1 MRQRKS
7 KRILTLLVAIAVM
20 LSLSTT
26 AYAQTELQSAQPT
39 ASASASEEAT
49 QEPATAEPGA
59 EASPSAVESAQP
71 TATPEQ
77 SEPAKDEAQPTEPD
91 QPSEDIEWNDMNSV
105 KCTSSAAPLV
115 KTQGAVKAR
124 RAMAK
129 AKANSEE
136 KGLIKSKT
144 VTANDDGSYK
154 ITLEQYV
161 TGTVS
166 TVTTSKPVDVV
177 LVLDVSGSMDDRFT
191 EYTPVYNLSKNKTY
205 YIDVDNTAKEVNHH
219 TNSGWFDEWETG
231 WYYYNG
237 YNRTYVTPKTS
248 ADDTDSNHVQFYEIS
263 QGDKKIDALKKAVN
277 NFIDEVS
284 KDANTSGVDH
294 QIAIVKYAGAKI
306 SKVGN
311 DKYRGDGGYT
321 YNYSQVVKN
330 LTSAS
335 SAATLK
341 GAVNDLSPAVATS
354 ADYGMQHAADIISKI
369 HTNRDSTKVVVMFT
383 DGEPNHDNG
392 FDSSVAS
399 ATIKEAKKIKGN
411 GATVYTVGVMS
422 GADDTFPMPSN
433 ASNVN
438 KYMHYVSSNYRN
450 ATSMSN
456 SGGAAALPAGTSYYL
471 AANNAGKLNDVFQKI
486 SQEVTKPAIELDKT
500 TVVKDIVT
508 PYFTMP
514 EKTSDIKVYTADY
527 KGKDS
532 SGNREFGARQD
543 FNAEVKMDGNTIS
556 VSNFDFSGN
565 CVKEDTA
572 GNASGKKLIIEF
584 TVTPKTG
591 FLGGNNVP
599 TNGDQSGIYNDKS
612 SFVDKFDVPTV
623 NVPIK
628 DIAAA
633 VQDKNVYLKGSV
645 TQDEMLNGASV
656 KAKDWKGTDVALDLT
671 KEGFGLE
678 SWQYEFVD
686 LGVTKPEAKSN
697 LTDDTD
703 FTLSAS
709 IKPKEASTT
718 NVGTPNDTAGK
729 SATATGKINVFKPEL
744 TFKDGEVD
752 YLDNAP
758 ANPTDYDKNNLV
770 SKAWKHGTTSSTD
783 EGVKIL
789 GGEGVKI
796 LGGKPTLD
804 LTYTPGDG
812 ITDGVI
818 TSKDTDIPVQVT
830 VKIGEKDATEYT
842 TFKHQ
847 ACDPVC
853 KWTEPT
859 TGGNPAFLLHPKS
872 TGLTIAK
879 TVSGGEANPNEH
891 FTFTITASSLSDRT
905 VNATITGAD
914 GCSQGQNHGITDA
927 NLSFDENGTAT
938 VSLKHGESIKL
949 EGLKAGEVTIAEDNG
964 EYTLTAEVDG
974 TKVDVNNSSIGV
986 TLNRGDNKTAALNNK
1001 RGGTPILGIDSDNAP
1016 FIIIGAAVVICAAGF
1031 VFLRRRR
1038 GRSDF

>member
-77 SEPAKDEAQPTEPD
+77 SEPAKDEAQPAEPD

-191 EYTPVYNLSKNKTY
+191 EYTPVYNLSKNTTY
-205 YIDVDNTAKEVNHH
+205 YIDVDNTAKEVKHH
-219 TNSGWFDEWETG
+219 TNSGWFDEWEIG

-248 ADDTDSNHVQFYEIS
+248 ADDTDSNHVQFYKIS

-294 QIAIVKYAGAKI
+294 QIAIVKYAGAKN

-311 DKYRGDGGYT
+311 DKYRDGGYT

-341 GAVNDLSPAVATS
+341 GAVNDLSPAGATS

-369 HTNRDSTKVVVMFT
+369 PTNRDSTKVVVMFT

-399 ATIKEAKKIKGN
+399 ATIKEAKKIKYN

-422 GADDTFPMPSN
+422 GADDTFPMPDG
-433 ASNVN
+433 AKDVN
-438 KYMHYVSSNYRN
+438 KYMHCVSSNYPN

-456 SGGAAALPAGTSYYL
+456 SGGAPALPAGTSYYL

-508 PYFTMP
+508 PYFDMP
-514 EKTSDIKVYTADY
+514 ADKSDIKVYTADY
-527 KGKDS
+527 TGKDS

-612 SFVDKFDVPTV
+612 SFVDKFEVPKV
-623 NVPIK
+623 NVPIN
-628 DIAAA
+628 DITAK
-633 VQDKNVYLKGSV
+633 VVDKNVYLKGDVSQDQMLNDASV
-645 TQDEMLNGASV
+645 TVQDRNGKDIELNLEDSN
-656 KAKDWKGTDVALDLT
+656 
-671 KEGFGLE
+671 FGLE
-678 SWQYEFVD
+678 SWQNEFVNIVVEKPA
-686 LGVTKPEAKSN
+686 GVTDLKE
-697 LTDDTD
+697 DTT
-703 FTLSAS
+703 FKLSAS
-709 IKPKEASTT
+709 IKPKEKAETS
-718 NVGTPNDTAGK
+718 VGEANNMDGK
-729 SATATGKINVFKPEL
+729 SANAEGNINVFKPEL
-744 TFKDGEVD
+744 TFQDSQVD

-758 ANPTDYDKNNLV
+758 TNYDANKV
-770 SKAWKHGTTSSTD
+770 GEAVWKHDDKASTD
-783 EGVKIL
+783 EGVKML
-789 GGEGVKI
+789 GSE
-796 LGGKPTLD
+796 PTLG
-804 LTYTPGDG
+804 LEYTPGEG
-812 ITDGVI
+812 IQDNKIV
-818 TSKDTDIPVQVT
+818 SKDNIQVKVT
-830 VKIGEKDATEYT
+830 VKIDDDDVTNQT
-842 TFKHQ
+842 TFEHNP
-847 ACDPVC
+847 CDSEC
-853 KWTEPT
+853 GWTQPT
-859 TGGNPAFLLHPKS
+859 KKGDPAFLLHCKN
-872 TGLTIAK
+872 TGLVISK
-879 TVSGGEANPNEH
+879 TVSGGAANPNEH
-891 FTFTITASSLSDRT
+891 FAFEIKGGDALKERT
-905 VNATITGAD
+905 VKATMNT
-914 GCSQGQNHGITDA
+914 GCSEHSNEIVNGELKFDGNGVARIT
-927 NLSFDENGTAT
+927 
-938 VSLKHGESIKL
+938 LKHGETLTL
-949 EGLKAGEVTIAEDNG
+949 EGLKEGDVSITETRG
-964 EYTLTAEVDG
+964 QYTLTA
-974 TKVDVNNSSIGV
+974 KVDDKEA
-986 TLNRGDNKTAALNNK
+986 TLKGDNENVLGVKLV
-1001 RGGTPILGIDSDNAP
+1001 RGNQTKAEMTNSLGSQPILGVDVDNMP
-1016 FIIIGAAVVICAAGF
+1016 YIMIGAAVVICAAGAIF
-1031 VFLRRRR
+1031 IARRNRRRH
-1038 GRSDF
+1038 SDF

>member
-49 QEPATAEPGA
+49 QEPATAEPSA

-91 QPSEDIEWNDMNSV
+91 QPSEDIEWDDMNSV
-105 KCTSSAAPLV
+105 KCTSSAASLM

-124 RAMAK
+124 KAMAK
-129 AKANSEE
+129 AAADSEE

-166 TVTTSKPVDVV
+166 TVTTSKPVDIV

-191 EYTPVYNLSKNKTY
+191 EYTPVYSGDLSKNKTY
-205 YIDVDNTAKEVNHH
+205 YIDVDNTAKEVKHH

-237 YNRTYVTPKTS
+237 YNNRTYVTPKTS
-248 ADDTDSNHVQFYEIS
+248 ANDSDSSHVQFYTIS
-263 QGDKKIDALKKAVN
+263 QGDKKIDALKTAVN
-277 NFIDEVS
+277 SFIDKVS
-284 KDANTSGVDH
+284 KDASESNVEH
-294 QIAIVKYAGAKI
+294 RIAIVKYAGNKRD
-306 SKVGN
+306 SVGN
-311 DKYRGDGGYT
+311 DTYSYNGYL
-321 YNYSQVVKN
+321 YNYSQIVKN

-335 SAATLK
+335 SAAELK
-341 GAVNDLSPAVATS
+341 SAVNALNPAGATRADL
-354 ADYGMQHAADIISKI
+354 GMEHAANIINRI
-369 HTNRDSTKVVVMFT
+369 DRDSTKVVVMFT
-383 DGEPNHDNG
+383 DGVPTTQTSFNNT
-392 FDSSVAS
+392 VANNAIS
-399 ATIKEAKKIKGN
+399 NAKNIKAN

-422 GADDTFPMPSN
+422 GADDTFPIPSDTN
-433 ASNVN
+433 QVN
-438 KYMHYVSSNYRN
+438 RYMHYVSSNYPN
-450 ATSMSN
+450 ATSMS
-456 SGGAAALPAGTSYYL
+456 SPGAAASLPSGTSYYL
-471 AANNAGKLNDVFQKI
+471 AADSADKLSSVFQQI
-486 SQEVTKPAIELDKT
+486 SQEVTKPAIELDET

-508 PYFTMP
+508 QYFDMP
-514 EKTSDIKVYTADY
+514 TDASKINVYTADY
-527 KGKDS
+527 TGKDS
-532 SGNREFGARQD
+532 SGNRTFGDRQN
-543 FNAEVKMDGNTIS
+543 FNADVKINEDTIS
-556 VSNFDFSGN
+556 VSKFDFSKN

-584 TVTPKTG
+584 NVTPKAG

-599 TNGDQSGIYNDKS
+599 TNGADSGIYKADGTVVS
-612 SFVDKFDVPTV
+612 KFDVPTV

-697 LTDDTD
+697 LADDTD

-729 SATATGKINVFKPEL
+729 SNTATGKINVFKPEL
-744 TFKDGEVD
+744 TFKDSEVD

-758 ANPTDYDKNNLV
+758 TNYDANKV
-770 SKAWKHGTTSSTD
+770 GEAWKHEGIEDTTVTM
-783 EGVKIL
+783 L
-789 GGEGVKI
+789 GK
-796 LGGKPTLD
+796 KPTLD
-804 LTYTPGDG
+804 LTYATGDG
-812 ITDGVI
+812 ISDGKIV
-818 TSKDTDIPVQVT
+818 SKSDDIKVKVT
-830 VKIGEKDATEYT
+830 VKIGDTNVTDKT
-842 TFKHQ
+842 TFVHQ
-847 ACDPVC
+847 DCNPACG
-853 KWTEPT
+853 WTEPT
-859 TGGNPAFLLHPKS
+859 GNGDPAFLLHPKS
-872 TGLTIAK
+872 TGLVISK
-879 TVSGGEANPNEH
+879 TVSGGSANPNEH
-891 FTFTITASSLSDRT
+891 FAFEIKGGDALKGRT
-905 VNATITGAD
+905 VKATMNT
-914 GCSQGQNHGITDA
+914 GCSEHSNEIVNGELKFDGNGVARIT
-927 NLSFDENGTAT
+927 
-938 VSLKHGESIKL
+938 LKHGETLTL
-949 EGLKAGEVTIAEDNG
+949 EGLKKGDVSITETNKGA
-964 EYTLTAEVDG
+964 YTLTA
-974 TKVDVNNSSIGV
+974 KVNGQDATLTDDVLRV
-986 TLNRGDNKTAALNNK
+986 TLERGSQTEAEMTNSLGTVVITGVNADNM
-1001 RGGTPILGIDSDNAP
+1001 PYIM
-1016 FIIIGAAVVICAAGF
+1016 IGAAVVICAAGAIF
-1031 VFLRRRR
+1031 IARRNRRRH
-1038 GRSDF
+1038 SDF

>member
-91 QPSEDIEWNDMNSV
+91 QPSEDIEWNDMNSI

-191 EYTPVYNLSKNKTY
+191 EYTPVYNPSTSGTY
-205 YIDVDNTAKEVNHH
+205 YVRINNTEYGVTYYK
-219 TNSGWFDEWETG
+219 GQ
-231 WYYYNG
+231 WYYYN
-237 YNRTYVTPKTS
+237 NRWITVTPKTS
-248 ADDTDSNHVQFYEIS
+248 ANDTDSNHVQFYTIS
-263 QGDKKIDALKKAVN
+263 QGDKKIDALKRAVN
-277 NFIDEVS
+277 NFIDKVS
-284 KDANTSGVDH
+284 KDANTSGVEH
-294 QIAIVKYAGAKI
+294 RIAIVKYAGK
-306 SKVGN
+306 SLDTVGN
-311 DKYRGDGGYT
+311 NMYRDGQYR
-321 YNYSQVVKN
+321 YNYSQVVKD

-341 GAVNDLSPAVATS
+341 SAVNALEPAGATS
-354 ADYGMQHAADIISKI
+354 ADYGMAHAEKIINGI
-369 HTNRDSTKVVVMFT
+369 DRDSTKVVVMFT
-383 DGEPNHDNG
+383 DGEPNHQSG
-392 FDSSVAS
+392 FDPDVAS
-399 ATIKEAKKIKGN
+399 ATIREAKKINDNDN
-411 GATVYTVGVMS
+411 GATIYTVGVMN

-433 ASNVN
+433 ASRVN
-438 KYMHYVSSNYRN
+438 KYMHCVSSNYPK
-450 ATSMSN
+450 ATSMDSP
-456 SGGAAALPAGTSYYL
+456 GTAADLPKGTSYYL

-486 SQEVTKPAIELDKT
+486 SQEVTKPAIELDAT
-500 TVVKDIVT
+500 TVVKDVVT
-508 PYFTMP
+508 PYFDMP
-514 EKTSDIKVYTADY
+514 TDATKIDVYTANY
-527 KGKDS
+527 TGKVDGKRTFS
-532 SGNREFGARQD
+532 ERKD
-543 FNAEVKMDGNTIS
+543 FNAADVKIDEKTNTIS
-556 VSNFDFSGN
+556 VKNFDFSDN
-565 CVKEDTA
+565 CVRDDGETHE
-572 GNASGKKLIIEF
+572 GQKLIIEF

-599 TNGDQSGIYNDKS
+599 TNGADSGIYNEKKGFES
-612 SFVDKFDVPTV
+612 KFEVPKV
-623 NVPIK
+623 NVPINEITAEVK
-628 DIAAA
+628 
-633 VQDKNVYLKGSV
+633 DKNVYLMGSV
-645 TQDEMLNGASV
+645 SQDEMLNGASV

-686 LGVTKPEAKSN
+686 LGVTKPDAKSN

-718 NVGTPNDTAGK
+718 NVGTPNDIAGK

-744 TFKDGEVD
+744 TFKDSEVE

-758 ANPTDYDKNNLV
+758 TDYDANKV
-770 SKAWKHGTTSSTD
+770 SEAWKHGTTDSGSVD
-783 EGVKIL
+783 ML
-789 GGEGVKI
+789 GK
-796 LGGKPTLD
+796 KPTLD

-812 ITDGVI
+812 IEGGKIV
-818 TSKDTDIPVQVT
+818 SKSDDINVKVT
-830 VKIGEKDATEYT
+830 VKIGDTNVTDQT
-842 TFKHQ
+842 TFVHKPCDP
-847 ACDPVC
+847 ACD
-853 KWTEPT
+853 WTKPT
-859 TGGNPAFLLHPKS
+859 EKGNPAFLLHCKNTVLVIS
-872 TGLTIAK
+872 K
-879 TVSGGEANPNEH
+879 TVSGGSANPNEH
-891 FTFTITASSLSDRT
+891 FAFEIKGGDALKGRT
-905 VNATITGAD
+905 VKATMNT
-914 GCSQGQNHGITDA
+914 GCSEHSNEIVNGELKFDGNGVARIT
-927 NLSFDENGTAT
+927 
-938 VSLKHGESIKL
+938 LKHGETLTL
-949 EGLKAGEVTIAEDNG
+949 EGLKKGDVSITETNKGA
-964 EYTLTAEVDG
+964 YTLTA
-974 TKVDVNNSSIGV
+974 KVNGQDATLTDDVLRV
-986 TLNRGDNKTAALNNK
+986 TLERGSQTEAEMTNSLGTVVITGVNADNM
-1001 RGGTPILGIDSDNAP
+1001 PYIM
-1016 FIIIGAAVVICAAGF
+1016 IGAAVVICAAGAIF
-1031 VFLRRRR
+1031 IARRNRRRH
-1038 GRSDF
+1038 SDF